1 MKKGLVLEGGAMRGL
16 FSAGVM
22 DVMMEHQLF
31 PDGIVGVSA
40 GACFGCNMKSGQ
52 HGRAVRYNKAFA
64 KDSRYCGI
72 SSLVRSG
79 DIFNAEFAYHVVPN
93 QYDIFDSVA
102 FERSPIDYYVVCT
115 DIERGTP
122 IYKLCSKGGDTFF
135 EWIRASASMP
145 IVSNIVDLDGYKL
158 LDGGMTDSI
167 PLKFFEEQ
175 GYDANVVVLTQPAG
189 YVKKKSP
196 IVPIMK
202 LKYSKYPRLVEAM
215 ANRHVMYNHQLEYVA
230 QAEANGRC
238 VVIRPEKPL
247 SIGHISHNP
256 EDMERVYQQGRK
268 AGEAHIG
275 DIVKLWSD
283 KK

>member
-22 DVMMEHQLF
+22 DVMMEHQLL

-52 HGRAVRYNKAFA
+52 KGRAIRYNKAFA
-64 KDSRYCGI
+64 KDSRYCGLR
-72 SSLVRSG
+72 SLIKSG

-93 QYDIFDSVA
+93 KYDIFDSAA
-102 FERSPIDYYVVCT
+102 FEASPIQYYVVCT
-115 DIERGTP
+115 DIVTGEP
-122 IYKLCSKGGDTFF
+122 VYKLCDKGGDWLF

-145 IVSNIVDLDGYKL
+145 IVSNIVNIEGYKL

-167 PLKFFEEQ
+167 PLEFFERN
-175 GYDANVVVLTQPAG
+175 GYDANVVVLTQPDG
-189 YVKKKSP
+189 YVKKRSP

-202 LKYSKYPRLVEAM
+202 MKYGGYPRLVDVM
-215 ANRHVMYNHQLEYVA
+215 ANRHVMYNNQLDYVSK
-230 QAEANGRC
+230 AEAEGRC
-238 VVIRPEKPL
+238 VVIRPEESL

-256 EDMERVYQQGRK
+256 EDMEHVYQAGRR
-268 AGEAHIG
+268 AGESKIDAI
-275 DIVKLWSD
+275 KQLWQR
-283 KK
+283 K

>member
-22 DVMMEHQLF
+22 DVMMEHQLL
-31 PDGIVGVSA
+31 PGGIVGVSA

-52 HGRAVRYNKAFA
+52 KGRAIRYNKAFA
-64 KDSRYCGI
+64 KDSRYCGLR
-72 SSLVRSG
+72 SLIKSG

-93 QYDIFDSVA
+93 KYDIFDSAA
-102 FERSPIDYYVVCT
+102 FEASPIQYYVVCT
-115 DIERGTP
+115 DIVMGEP
-122 IYKLCSKGGDTFF
+122 VYKLCDKGGDWLF

-145 IVSNIVDLDGYKL
+145 IVSNIVNIEGYKL

-167 PLKFFEEQ
+167 PLEFFERN

-202 LKYSKYPRLVEAM
+202 MKYGKYPRLVEVM
-215 ANRHVMYNHQLEYVA
+215 ANRHIMYNNQLDYVSK
-230 QAEANGRC
+230 AEAERRC
-238 VVIRPEKPL
+238 VVIRPEAPL
-247 SIGHISHNP
+247 EIGHISHNP
-256 EDMERVYQQGRK
+256 NDMEHVYQAGRR
-268 AGEAHIG
+268 AGESKIDAI
-275 DIVKLWSD
+275 KQLWQC
-283 KK
+283 K